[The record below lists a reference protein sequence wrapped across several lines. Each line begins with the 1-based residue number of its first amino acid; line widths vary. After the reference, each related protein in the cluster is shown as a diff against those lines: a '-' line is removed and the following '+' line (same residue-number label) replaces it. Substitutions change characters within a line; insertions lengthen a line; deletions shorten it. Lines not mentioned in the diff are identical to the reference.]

1 MKILIVQDYLRSGG
15 TERQSVLLANAFA
28 ARGHVTTL
36 LTFRPGGLLDRTVDP
51 SVHRITLQKG
61 DTRLDWFA
69 PRLTCTAQKQN
80 ADIILCMGRMANCYA
95 GRLQS
100 QCTRSSVIAT
110 MRTGKPLPSLFRRS
124 LQRVR
129 HVVANSHEARSAL
142 IQRYQVN
149 PEKISVIHNSLV
161 FPENT
166 APPRNEALRS
176 THGATANTL
185 VLLCVAMFRP

>member
-124 LQRVR
+124 LQRVGAR
-129 HVVANSHEARSAL
+129 HRFRDA
-142 IQRYQVN
+142 
-149 PEKISVIHNSLV
+149 
-161 FPENT
+161 
-166 APPRNEALRS
+166 
-176 THGATANTL
+176 
-185 VLLCVAMFRP
+185 VLLF